1 MLAAIKLLHTLIWA
15 VLAGCILALPVLAW
29 HKLFRSATIISVI
42 VWIECAIVVLNG
54 WRCPLTNWAALYTVD
69 RAANFDIFLP
79 LWLAANNKLVFGSLF
94 LFGEMAL
101 ASFWLR
107 ERGRS
112 AEAFTRNKKGA
123 AERQPF

>member
-29 HKLFRSATIISVI
+29 RKLFRLATIISVI

-79 LWLAANNKLVFGSLF
+79 LWLAAYNKLIFGSLF
-94 LFGEMAL
+94 MFGEMAL
-101 ASFWLR
+101 ATFWLR
-107 ERGRS
+107 EHGRS
-112 AEAFTRNKKGA
+112 AEVFSRNKKGA
-123 AERQPF
+123 A

>member
-29 HKLFRSATIISVI
+29 RKLFRLATIISVI

-79 LWLAANNKLVFGSLF
+79 LWLAAYNKLIFGSLF
-94 LFGEMAL
+94 MFGEMAL
-101 ASFWLR
+101 ATFWLR
-107 ERGRS
+107 EHRRS
-112 AEAFTRNKKGA
+112 PRSFLAIRKGPP
-123 AERQPF
+123 EQP